1 MSYSNP
7 SQRQAPSSRE
17 IEQAFD
23 AFDDALK
30 LDPDE
35 RLRAEGFH
43 RALTTRLKAD
53 QVISSAFLQGS
64 FARKTMLKPLR
75 DIDKVM
81 ILNQQY
87 SHLLADTRGSV
98 AAANLVEEVLRGY
111 YPNAT
116 FSQTRHSIQIDPGP
130 GTFSF
135 DVVPAFEADDGSSN
149 VLIVDLKSEVWERSN
164 TRTLMDVVADR
175 NKSCNG
181 AFIHQVRLVKHW
193 ARLVL
198 GGRLPG
204 LHVEAIAFACIDE
217 EFDHAN
223 AVSRVFACGSQ
234 LLSSSSKYTDPTGVD
249 DLSAKIADVDREA
262 ARQAFVVASNQAAQ
276 ALALDANGDHEAAI
290 VIWKS
295 VFGEI
300 FMANSAGADFLRS
313 LGVGAGATAAAGK
326 AYPKTTPTRAWAP
339 E

>member
-1 MSYSNP
+1 M
-7 SQRQAPSSRE
+7 
-17 IEQAFD
+17 
-23 AFDDALK
+23 
-30 LDPDE
+30 
-35 RLRAEGFH
+35 
-43 RALTTRLKAD
+43 TTRLKAD

-135 DVVPAFEADDGSSN
+135 DVVPAFEADDGSSD

-181 AFIHQVRLVKHW
+181 AFIHQVLDSLSTGHAWSW
-193 ARLVL
+193 A
-198 GGRLPG
+198 
-204 LHVEAIAFACIDE
+204 
-217 EFDHAN
+217 
-223 AVSRVFACGSQ
+223 
-234 LLSSSSKYTDPTGVD
+234 VD
-249 DLSAKIADVDREA
+249 FRDC
-262 ARQAFVVASNQAAQ
+262 
-276 ALALDANGDHEAAI
+276 
-290 VIWKS
+290 
-295 VFGEI
+295 
-300 FMANSAGADFLRS
+300 
-313 LGVGAGATAAAGK
+313 T
-326 AYPKTTPTRAWAP
+326 
-339 E
+339 